1 MSEKSPILICGA
13 GPTGL
18 VLALWLAKRK
28 TPLRIIDKAPH
39 AGTASRALVV
49 QPRTLEFYQQ
59 LGIDDRFTD
68 EQRKFTRLHFWVKQ
82 KEVGIAH
89 FGGGVTDIS
98 PFPFFTIFPQDEHE
112 ALLEEELAK
121 LGINVERNTELT
133 GFEETAYG
141 IAAQIKKP
149 TGEQE
154 TFHASYL
161 AGCDGARSR
170 VRDGIKAGFP
180 GGTYEHI
187 FYVADVVAKGPVIN
201 SDLDLALDDS
211 DFLAVFPLKGEGR
224 ARLIGT
230 VEADNPGDR
239 QFQWEDVSHDIL
251 RRMQIDI
258 RTINWFSTYK
268 VHHRVAA
275 FFRKGHAFILG
286 DAAHVHSPV
295 GGQGMNTGIG
305 DAINLA
311 WKLDAVLNGRAPETI
326 LDTYEPERIRFARSL
341 VKTTDRLFEFVNARS
356 ALARIVRTRI
366 TPILIPTL
374 FRNTKLRRI
383 LFRRVSQI
391 RINYRHSPLSTGA
404 IKGIHSGDRL
414 PWLQTQDNFKPLTS
428 LDWQVHCYGS
438 ATNQIKD
445 WCDTAGIPLHV
456 FSPADRITPD
466 TLALIRPDG
475 HLGWI
480 GRSADLGN
488 MTRYAAQWHV
498 GQPGPAR

>member
-1 MSEKSPILICGA
+1 MSEISPILICGA

-28 TPLRIIDKAPH
+28 TPFRIIDKAPH

-49 QPRTLEFYQQ
+49 QPRTLEFYHQ

-68 EQRKFTRLHFWVKQ
+68 EQRKFTQLRFWVKQ
-82 KEVGIAH
+82 KQVGMAR
-89 FGGGVTDIS
+89 FSGGVADIS
-98 PFPFFTIFPQDEHE
+98 PYPFFTIFPQDEHE

-121 LGINVERNTELT
+121 QGIQVERTTELIN
-133 GFEETAYG
+133 FEEATNG
-141 IAAQIKKP
+141 IDVKIKKP
-149 TGEQE
+149 NGEEE

-161 AGCDGARSR
+161 AGCDGARSA
-170 VRDGIKAGFP
+170 VREVLKAGFP

-187 FYVADVVAKGPVIN
+187 FYVADVLAAGPVIN

-230 VEADNPGDR
+230 VEADTSEDR
-239 QFQWEDVSHDIL
+239 QFKWEDVSHDIL

-258 RTINWFSTYK
+258 KTINWFSTYK

-275 FFRKGHAFILG
+275 FFRKGHAFLLG

-311 WKLDAVLNGRAPETI
+311 WKLDAVIKNKAPETI

-341 VKTTDRLFEFVNARS
+341 VKTTDRIFEFVNKQS
-356 ALARIVRTRI
+356 TLANFIRTRI
-366 TPILIPTL
+366 TPVIVPAV
-374 FRNTKLRRI
+374 FRNRALRRI
-383 LFRRVSQI
+383 LFRLISQT
-391 RINYRHSPLSTGA
+391 RINYRHSTLSAGKVKA
-404 IKGIHSGDRL
+404 LHSGDRL
-414 PWLQTQDNFKPLTS
+414 PWLQAQDNFKPLIS
-428 LDWQVHCYGS
+428 LDWQVHFYG
-438 ATNQIKD
+438 APPKEVKA
-445 WCDTAGIPLHV
+445 WCESTGIPLHV
-456 FSPADRITPD
+456 FSPGGHIPPD
-466 TLALIRPDG
+466 TLCLLRPDG

-480 GRSADLGN
+480 GRSTDLPGIAL
-488 MTRYAAQWHV
+488 YANQWLKK
-498 GQPGPAR
+498 AIFRT